1 MIMTTSPQSEKKDL
15 VSWAFERSSRNI
27 KIITNLEY
35 QIVSVNK
42 AFLDW
47 FDFTEEEV
55 IGQSADTLQFGDL
68 VEPDLNDQIPLS
80 LETYGEWKGE
90 IISRTRRGLS
100 KPCLIAIVSIYSP
113 GGEKVGY
120 HAEYTDLTERKNL
133 EYQLIQG
140 EKLASIG
147 ESVATLMHE
156 VRNPLS
162 GIAMNAFMLE
172 AAARNGKE
180 WVDGDVESIQ
190 LIAKEVR
197 RLEALVKNALNFARD
212 IQLHPEKILLMHFF
226 EELKAIVIS
235 QAFAEG
241 VGLLVETVPEGLVAI
256 FDPDPM
262 KQVLLNLIQNA
273 IEAASSSTERLVR
286 IAVSVKEDP
295 QWQYISASSRVLLFS
310 VDNTGGQITEQNTKN
325 LFKPFFTSK
334 EKGIG
339 LGLAISSKIV
349 RQHHGILGHFHLDE
363 HPYSTRFTVA
373 LPI

>member
-1 MIMTTSPQSEKKDL
+1 MPSPQSEKKDL

-27 KIITNLEY
+27 KIITNLKY

-47 FDFTEEEV
+47 FDFSEEEV
-55 IGQSADTLQFGDL
+55 IGQSADTLQFGNS

-80 LETYGEWKGE
+80 LETNGEWKGE
-90 IISRTRRGLS
+90 IISHTRTGLS

-113 GGEKVGY
+113 QGEKVGY

-172 AAARNGKE
+172 AAAAKGKE
-180 WVDGDVESIQ
+180 WAEGDVESIQ

-197 RLEALVKNALNFARD
+197 RLEVLVKNALNFARD
-212 IQLHPEKILLMHFF
+212 VQLRPEKIMLRHFF
-226 EELKAIVIS
+226 EELRGIVIS
-235 QAFAEG
+235 QAHEEAVE
-241 VGLLVETVPEGLVAI
+241 LRIETVPEGLVAI

-262 KQVLLNLIQNA
+262 KQVLLNIIQNA
-273 IEAASSSTERLVR
+273 IEAASNSHERLVR
-286 IAVSVKEDP
+286 IAVRTEEHSRWE
-295 QWQYISASSRVLLFS
+295 YISASSRVLLFS
-310 VDNTGGQITEQNTKN
+310 IDNTGDPITEQNTTN

-349 RQHHGILGHFHLDE
+349 RQHHGILGHSHLDE
-363 HPYSTRFTVA
+363 HPYRTRFTVA